1 MPRSPPLMSSEMKR
15 SGCPSGERMRVVIGT
30 NVLISG
36 LLFGGNPAK
45 CLELALLG
53 EVEMVLTED
62 TLDELG
68 RKLHDERFMLKPSE
82 ALRFLALVRER
93 SVLVE
98 PEEGSRVPDDP
109 DDDKIV
115 AAALGGGATLI
126 ITGDGSILEG
136 SPFQGVK
143 AVTPRQA
150 LRILR

>member
-1 MPRSPPLMSSEMKR
+1 MPSERKR
-15 SGCPSGERMRVVIGT
+15 SGCPSGEHMRVVINT

-53 EVEMVLTED
+53 DVEMVLTED

-68 RKLHDERFMLKPSE
+68 RKLHDERFLLKPSE

-98 PEEGSRVPDDP
+98 PEEGSWVPGDP

-115 AAALGGGATLI
+115 AAALGGAATLI
-126 ITGDGSILEG
+126 ITGDGAILRA
-136 SPFQGVK
+136 SPFEGLK
-143 AVTPRQA
+143 AVTPKRA
-150 LRILR
+150 LRILRDPKRL